1 MGRALVA
8 LGLALLALARVSC
21 VFVPFVPFVPP
32 CPIHALHGSTHAFN
46 AATVVRRA
54 PPRTDSYNSRPALHL
69 HAENATRPR
78 PPVQAPVDARR
89 HERMLVE
96 LMSAILQTDD
106 VTLLERDTQV
116 MGVEY
121 LDTNFTM
128 YRPPLL
134 LRNSVRDIMHR
145 YDLPMI
151 PLERKWTRVPGNET
165 VDTIDAEFL

>member
-1 MGRALVA
+1 MRCALVA
-8 LGLALLALARVSC
+8 LTLTLTLALARVSC
-21 VFVPFVPFVPP
+21 VLVPFVPA
-32 CPIHALHGSTHAFN
+32 CPADALHTTTHAFT

-54 PPRTDSYNSRPALHL
+54 SPRTDSHNSRPALHL

-106 VTLLERDTQV
+106 VTLLERDAQA
-116 MGVEY
+116 MGVAY

-128 YRPPLL
+128 CRPPLL

>member
-1 MGRALVA
+1 MRCALVA
-8 LGLALLALARVSC
+8 LTIALLAILALARVSC
-21 VFVPFVPFVPP
+21 VVVPFVPP
-32 CPIHALHGSTHAFN
+32 CPADALHGSTHAFT

-54 PPRTDSYNSRPALHL
+54 PPRTDSRPALHL

-106 VTLLERDTQV
+106 VTLLERDAQA
-116 MGVEY
+116 MGVAY

-128 YRPPLL
+128 CRAPLL
-134 LRNSVRDIMHR
+134 LRNSVRNIMHR

-165 VDTIDAEFL
+165 VDTMNYPFL

>member
-1 MGRALVA
+1 MGRALGA

-32 CPIHALHGSTHAFN
+32 CPADALHGSKHAFT
-46 AATVVRRA
+46 AATVLRRA
-54 PPRTDSYNSRPALHL
+54 PPRTDSHNSPPSLHL
-69 HAENATRPR
+69 HAQNATRPR
-78 PPVQAPVDARR
+78 LPVHAPVDARR

-106 VTLLERDTQV
+106 VTLLERDAQA
-116 MGVEY
+116 MGVAY

-128 YRPPLL
+128 CRPPLL

-165 VDTIDAEFL
+165 VDSIDAPFL